1 MLPADLSN
9 AKLLRFLL
17 PLLYRFWSLRLISV
31 RKTWNDG
38 MRVGLGGLGDGCV
51 VVGLLE

>member
-1 MLPADLSN
+1 VLPVDLSK

-17 PLLYRFWSLRLISV
+17 PLLHRFWSPRLISV
-31 RKTWNDG
+31 REAWNDG
-38 MRVGLGGLGDGCV
+38 MRVGLGGLRDGCV

>member
-1 MLPADLSN
+1 MLPLDLSK

-31 RKTWNDG
+31 REAWNDG